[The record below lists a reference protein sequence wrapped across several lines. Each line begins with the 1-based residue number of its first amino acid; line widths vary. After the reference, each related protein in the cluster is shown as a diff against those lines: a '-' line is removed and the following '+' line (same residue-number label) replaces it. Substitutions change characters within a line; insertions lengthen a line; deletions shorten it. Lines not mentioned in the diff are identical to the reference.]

1 MLLTSPDAPVIGLA
15 KAIQLSVAPVFLLT
29 GISGLLGVL
38 SNRLARIID
47 RANVLQETGEHSD
60 VSGSRRLR
68 LELGVQKQRIRLING
83 AITCCTV
90 TALLVSL
97 VVAVVFISAVAS
109 IDLAPIVVPLFVV
122 AMLSLMG
129 ALLQLLREVQ
139 LATNQVNRR
148 F

>member
-1 MLLTSPDAPVIGLA
+1 MVLTAPDAPVIGLA
-15 KAIQLSVAPVFLLT
+15 KAIHLSVAPVFLLT

-47 RANVLQETGEHSD
+47 RANVLQEAEELSD
-60 VSGSRRLR
+60 ISGSRRLR
-68 LELGVQKQRIRLING
+68 LELGVQKQRIGLINR
-83 AITCCTV
+83 AITCCTL

-97 VVAVVFISAVAS
+97 VVAVVFISAVAW

-129 ALLQLLREVQ
+129 ALLLLLREVQ
-139 LATNQVNRR
+139 LATNQVRRR